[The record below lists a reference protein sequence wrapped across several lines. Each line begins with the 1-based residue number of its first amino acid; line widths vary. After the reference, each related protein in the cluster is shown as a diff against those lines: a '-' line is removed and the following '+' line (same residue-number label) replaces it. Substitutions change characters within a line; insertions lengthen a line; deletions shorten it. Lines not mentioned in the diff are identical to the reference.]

1 MDNSKHHD
9 LDPSPCVLILT
20 IILFSHTKESL
31 MVIVNIKVYL
41 RVYLI
46 RDHVTYVSIFILY
59 VYI

>member
-1 MDNSKHHD
+1 MT
-9 LDPSPCVLILT
+9 LTPPLVILT

-31 MVIVNIKVYL
+31 MMIVNIKVYL
-41 RVYLI
+41 RVYFI